1 MSYEPSL
8 SDFHESFVRALTRHE
23 RVIPAYIRGTGITRP
38 EDVDE
43 IMQEVSLAAWKKFD
57 QLDDVE
63 EFPVCGMRR
72 ASRRLTSRARLVVW

>member
-23 RVIPAYIRGTGITRP
+23 RVIRAYIRGTGITRP

-57 QLDDVE
+57 QLDDE
-63 EFPVCGMRR
+63 ERIILLWVIGLG
-72 ASRRLTSRARLVVW
+72 ASRSGKLVTSGI

>member
-23 RVIPAYIRGTGITRP
+23 RVIRAYIRGTGITRP

-63 EFPVCGMRR
+63 EFPVWAREPPAR
-72 ASRRLTSRARLVVW
+72 ANW